1 MKLIDGKSIAAE
13 IKREIAAEVAKIID
27 AGGEAPH
34 LAAILVGDEA
44 ASQTYVRNKEKAC
57 HEVGF
62 TSSVYRFPPNITE
75 KKLLEAVDFVNADD
89 QITGFIVQLPLP
101 AHISAEKVIE
111 RINPLK
117 DVDGFHPQNVGKM
130 ALNLPTYL
138 PATPFGIIQLLERSG
153 IETEGKNCV
162 ILGRSNIVGT
172 PLSLLLSRKANPG
185 NCTVTMCHSKSKN
198 IKVISAQADILIA
211 AIGQQGY
218 VTEDMVK
225 EGAVVIDVGIHRI
238 PSSSSPSGFR
248 LVGDVDFDNV
258 SPKCSYITPVPG
270 GVGPMTIVAL
280 IQNTFKAYR
289 GEFKPR

>member
-1 MKLIDGKSIAAE
+1 MKLIDGKKIAAE
-13 IKREIAAEVAKIID
+13 IKHEIAIEVAKIID

-34 LAAILVGDEA
+34 LAAILVGEDA
-44 ASQTYVRNKEKAC
+44 ASQAYVRNKEKAC
-57 HEVGF
+57 QEVGF
-62 TSSVYRFPPNITE
+62 TSSVYRFPANISE
-75 KKLLEAVDFVNADD
+75 QKLLEAVDFVNSDD

-101 AHISAEKVIE
+101 AYISADKVIE

-138 PATPFGIIQLLERSG
+138 PATPYGIIQLLERSG

-198 IKVISAQADILIA
+198 IKAIAAQADILIA
-211 AIGQQGY
+211 AIGKQGY
-218 VTEDMVK
+218 VTADMVK
-225 EGAVVIDVGIHRI
+225 EGAVVIDVGMHRI

-248 LVGDVDFDNV
+248 YVGDVDFDNV
-258 SPKCSYITPVPG
+258 APRCSYITPVPG

-289 GEFKPR
+289 GEFTAR

>member
-1 MKLIDGKSIAAE
+1 MKLIDGKLIAAE
-13 IKREIAAEVAKIID
+13 IKHEIAVEVAKIID

-34 LAAILVGDEA
+34 LAAILVGDDA
-44 ASQTYVRNKEKAC
+44 ASQAYVRNKEKAC
-57 HEVGF
+57 QEVGF
-62 TSSVYRFPPNITE
+62 TSSVYRFPSSISE
-75 KKLLEAVDFVNADD
+75 QKLLEAVDFVNSDD

-101 AHISAEKVIE
+101 LHISPEKVIE
-111 RINPLK
+111 RIDPLK

-130 ALNLPTYL
+130 VLNLPGYL
-138 PATPFGIIQLLERSG
+138 PATPYGIIQLLERSG

-172 PLSLLLSRKANPG
+172 PLSILLSRKANPG

-198 IKVISAQADILIA
+198 IKAISSQADILIA

-218 VTEDMVK
+218 VTADMVK
-225 EGAVVIDVGIHRI
+225 HGAVVIDVGMHRI
-238 PSSSSPSGFR
+238 PSSSSPTGFR
-248 LVGDVDFDNV
+248 FAGDVDFDNV
-258 SPKCSYITPVPG
+258 APKCSYITPVPG

-289 GEFKPR
+289 SEFKL

>member
-1 MKLIDGKSIAAE
+1 MKLIDGKKIAAE
-13 IKREIAAEVAKIID
+13 IKHEIAAEVAKIID

-34 LAAILVGDEA
+34 LAAILVGDDA
-44 ASQTYVRNKEKAC
+44 ASLTYVKNKEKAC

-62 TSSVYRFPPNITE
+62 TSSVYRFPSAISE
-75 KKLLEAVDFVNADD
+75 QKLLEAIDFVNSDE
-89 QITGFIVQLPLP
+89 QITGFIVQMPLP
-101 AHISAEKVIE
+101 AHISGDKVTE

-117 DVDGFHPQNVGKM
+117 DVDGFHPLNIGKM
-130 ALNLPTYL
+130 VLNLPAYL
-138 PATPFGIIQLLERSG
+138 PATPYGIIQLLERSG

-185 NCTVTMCHSKSKN
+185 NCTVTLCHSKSKN
-198 IKVISAQADILIA
+198 IKAIAANADILIA

-218 VTEDMVK
+218 VTADMVK
-225 EGAVVIDVGIHRI
+225 EGAVVIDVGMHRI
-238 PSSSSPSGFR
+238 PSSASPSGFR
-248 LVGDVDFDNV
+248 LAGDVDFDHV
-258 SPKCSYITPVPG
+258 APKCSFITPVPG

-289 GEFKPR
+289 GEYKPV

>member
-1 MKLIDGKSIAAE
+1 MKLIDGKAIAAE

-34 LAAILVGDEA
+34 LAAILVGEEA
-44 ASQTYVRNKEKAC
+44 ASQTYVKNKEKAC
-57 HEVGF
+57 QEVGF
-62 TSSVYRFPPNITE
+62 TSSVYRFPSNISE
-75 KKLLEAVDFVNADD
+75 KKLMEAVDFVNADD

-138 PATPFGIIQLLERSG
+138 PATPYGIMQLLERSR

-198 IKVISAQADILIA
+198 IKAISAQADILIA

-218 VTEDMVK
+218 VTADMVK
-225 EGAVVIDVGIHRI
+225 EGAVVIDVGIHRV

-248 LVGDVDFDNV
+248 LVGDVDFDKV
-258 SPKCSYITPVPG
+258 APKCSYITPVPG

>member
-1 MKLIDGKSIAAE
+1 MKLIDGKKIAAD
-13 IKREIAAEVAKIID
+13 IKHEIAVEVARIID

-44 ASQTYVRNKEKAC
+44 ASQTYVKNKEKAC
-57 HEVGF
+57 QEVGF
-62 TSSVYRFPPNITE
+62 TSSVYRFPASITE
-75 KKLLEAVDFVNADD
+75 QKLLEAIDFVNSDD

-101 AHISAEKVIE
+101 AHISADKVTE
-111 RINPLK
+111 RIDPLK

-138 PATPFGIIQLLERSG
+138 PATPYGIIQLLERSG

-185 NCTVTMCHSKSKN
+185 NCTVTLCHSKSKN
-198 IKVISAQADILIA
+198 IRAISAQADILIA

-218 VTEDMVK
+218 VTADMVND
-225 EGAVVIDVGIHRI
+225 GAVVIDVGMHRI

-248 LVGDVDFDNV
+248 FVGDVDFDNV
-258 SPKCSYITPVPG
+258 APKCSFITPVPG

-289 GEFKPR
+289 GEFRTI

>member
-1 MKLIDGKSIAAE
+1 MKLIDGKLIAAE
-13 IKREIAAEVAKIID
+13 IKHEIAVEVAKIID

-34 LAAILVGDEA
+34 LAAILVGDDA
-44 ASQTYVRNKEKAC
+44 ASQAYVRNKEKAC
-57 HEVGF
+57 QEVGF
-62 TSSVYRFPPNITE
+62 TSSVYRFPSSISE
-75 KKLLEAVDFVNADD
+75 QKLLEAVDFVNSDD

-101 AHISAEKVIE
+101 LHISPEKVIE
-111 RINPLK
+111 RIDPLK

-130 ALNLPTYL
+130 VLNLPGYM
-138 PATPFGIIQLLERSG
+138 PATPYGIIQLLERSG

-172 PLSLLLSRKANPG
+172 PLSILLSRKANPG

-198 IKVISAQADILIA
+198 IKAISSQADILIA

-218 VTEDMVK
+218 VTAEMVK
-225 EGAVVIDVGIHRI
+225 HGAVVIDVGMHRI
-238 PSSSSPSGFR
+238 PSSSSPTGFR
-248 LVGDVDFDNV
+248 FVGDVDFDNV
-258 SPKCSYITPVPG
+258 APKCSYITPVPG

-289 GEFKPR
+289 SEFKL